1 MDNEQ
6 ELPLSFNEL
15 NSVISSELSS
25 MKKMD
30 TALELIEEQ
39 LLSIDILNQLSTKD
53 LCTVYEL
60 ALKRKT
66 MSHSF
71 IFKMLD
77 LGVKTSLLNKMF
89 EIEQDVSGRLIAD
102 DTPKSVV
109 QAKEALKRLI
119 DKRIEEEGIQGT
131 VIDENIIDEPM
142 I

>member
-15 NSVISSELSS
+15 NSVISYELTS

-131 VIDENIIDEPM
+131 VIDENIIDER
-142 I
+142 

>member
-30 TALELIEEQ
+30 TAFELIEEQ

-131 VIDENIIDEPM
+131 VIDENIIDER
-142 I
+142 

>member
-1 MDNEQ
+1 
-6 ELPLSFNEL
+6 
-15 NSVISSELSS
+15 
-25 MKKMD
+25 
-30 TALELIEEQ
+30 
-39 LLSIDILNQLSTKD
+39 
-53 LCTVYEL
+53 
-60 ALKRKT
+60 LKRKT

-131 VIDENIIDEPM
+131 VIDENIIDER
-142 I
+142 

>member
-39 LLSIDILNQLSTKD
+39 LLSIDILNQLSTQY

-131 VIDENIIDEPM
+131 VIDENIIDER
-142 I
+142 

>member
-15 NSVISSELSS
+15 NSVISSELTS

-131 VIDENIIDEPM
+131 VIDENIIDER
-142 I
+142 

>member
-15 NSVISSELSS
+15 NTVISSELTS

-131 VIDENIIDEPM
+131 VIDENIIDER
-142 I
+142 

>member
-131 VIDENIIDEPM
+131 VIDENIIDER
-142 I
+142 